1 MIWFRFHA
9 GRVTAWYPHSI
20 ASLSPLLGN
29 PAFLPSSRVDATP
42 SPRRLKPRDPIVCQ
56 GIDLFPGTCYSS
68 PRLNIFPFSETMEF
82 PTPQCPLRLPP
93 TTLHHTQN
101 WTPPQQQP
109 RAPGISWTSIISS
122 AATLSSNLSYE
133 LSCPLGASL
142 PEAGVLF
149 YIRKT
154 VHGIR
159 SSNYATVIGRR
170 TRLELHISSYKYGSY
185 LSLLVC
191 LFLGLVGGSNP
202 YIHSVPVPPKQLSL
216 ASLLSI
222 KHHKIYHGRYPLL
235 PFLCSNST
243 LALSLSSPTKKKPFV
258 LEARLN
264 WSVDKLYTKYQYP
277 QKTVIPARF
286 STQ

>member
-1 MIWFRFHA
+1 MVDSVFAFSKLRSLWIVKFTEYLN
-9 GRVTAWYPHSI
+9 RV
-20 ASLSPLLGN
+20 
-29 PAFLPSSRVDATP
+29 
-42 SPRRLKPRDPIVCQ
+42 
-56 GIDLFPGTCYSS
+56 
-68 PRLNIFPFSETMEF
+68 
-82 PTPQCPLRLPP
+82 
-93 TTLHHTQN
+93 
-101 WTPPQQQP
+101 

-170 TRLELHISSYKYGSY
+170 ARLELHISSYKYGSY

-222 KHHKIYHGRYPLL
+222 KHHKIYHARYPLL
-235 PFLCSNST
+235 LFLCSNST
-243 LALSLSSPTKKKPFV
+243 LALSLSPPIKKKPFV

-264 WSVDKLYTKYQYP
+264 WECRQTTHQAPVSTENGYTSQF
-277 QKTVIPARF
+277 QHAMSLRRRNR
-286 STQ
+286 